1 MAKTRRTK
9 QRRMDVTVGAK
20 GLQVRPLE
28 GEGKV
33 VIKTSR
39 GVEVECLPIAD
50 ALDAQEQNIRAS
62 VEWPEEPT
70 RTITDVAG
78 SEMTEPLSEEY
89 LKSEQATDEQ
99 KEEWAEYQAAQAEAE
114 AEFSDKINEGRVRII
129 AVKGVR
135 WDAKLEKA
143 WAGDHDFMG
152 MTVPDDPRERQLHF
166 FRSEVLGNIGDL
178 YTILLGIYQASGYD
192 EEVLDAVE
200 ASFRTEMGKPG
211 EGPDVG
217 AGEGDPDEAGRAG
230 VVGQS
235 SVDGDRSG
243 SEVGVDA

>member
-1 MAKTRRTK
+1 MAKKRRTK

-28 GEGKV
+28 DDGKV
-33 VIKTSR
+33 TITTSR

-50 ALDAQEQNIRAS
+50 ALDAQEENIRAS

-70 RTITDVAG
+70 RTMTDVAG
-78 SEMTEPLSEEY
+78 SEMTEPLSSAYIE
-89 LKSEQATDEQ
+89 SDQATDEQ

-114 AEFSDKINEGRVRII
+114 AEFSARLDEGRVRII

-135 WDAKLEKA
+135 WDARLEKA
-143 WAGDHDFMG
+143 WTKDHPWMG
-152 MTVPDDPRERQLHF
+152 MIVPDDPRERQLHF

-178 YTILLGIYQASGYD
+178 YSILLGIYQASGYD

-200 ASFRTEMGKPG
+200 AGFQTEMGEPD
-211 EGPDVG
+211 EGPDAG
-217 AGEGDPDEAGRAG
+217 ADEGDPGEAGRAG
-230 VVGQS
+230 LVGQPP
-235 SVDGDRSG
+235 VDDDGDG
-243 SEVGVDA
+243 QEVGPDA